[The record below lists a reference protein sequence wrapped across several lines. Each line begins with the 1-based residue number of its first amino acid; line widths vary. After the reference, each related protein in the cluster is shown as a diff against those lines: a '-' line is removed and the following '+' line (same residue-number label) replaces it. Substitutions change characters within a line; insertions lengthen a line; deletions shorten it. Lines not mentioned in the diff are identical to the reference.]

1 MADPKNTSALPKSTD
16 KGLRSSEWNG
26 EWFPFDKSDPIKR
39 GFYRDTNGQWWSVTA
54 SMDNITDLS
63 PTYHAAIV
71 MPNNRY
77 GRSPGWETGTFSTH
91 GSALDGIDAFA
102 IQARVKPAAAPF
114 PWWLVV
120 VVVIAM
126 SDKRKR

>member
-16 KGLRSSEWNG
+16 KGIRSADYNG
-26 EWFPFDKSDPIKR
+26 EWFPFDKADPIKR

-54 SMDNITDLS
+54 SMDGLTDLT

-71 MPNNRY
+71 MPNNAY

-91 GSALDGIDAFA
+91 GAALDGIDAFA
-102 IQARVKPAAAPF
+102 IQARVKPRSSF
-114 PWWLVV
+114 PWWLVALAL
-120 VVVIAM
+120 IAM